1 MLFSP
6 RIPIFKDGVVGMK
19 KSFALILLLLASFS
33 ALNAQNNTIIDTDL
47 PLVKID
53 TKGGTILNDPKI
65 TADLGIIYNGVG
77 KRNKSTDASNEFNG
91 KIGIELRGQSSQGQP
106 LRSYDI
112 ELRDAAGL
120 ELPTP
125 LLGMPPESDWVL
137 YAPYMDKTMMRNYL
151 AYTLTREMGRWAS
164 RVRYVE
170 LILNNEYQGIYL
182 LAEKIKRDSSR
193 VNISKLLPT
202 DNSGVELTGG
212 YIFSLD
218 KGANGWFSSYPTPGA
233 TNLAPRQ
240 FSYVYPKVADI
251 TQQQKNF
258 IKQTV
263 DDFENALAGP
273 NFQDPSLG
281 VRKHADLSSFID
293 FLIIN
298 EISRNVDGYRLSTY
312 FHKNKNLYD
321 GRIKAGPAWDFDL
334 GFKNADYCDGS
345 LISGWAYKFNAVCP
359 SDGAGL
365 IPFWWDRLMLDTA
378 FVSSLR
384 CRWLDLRKTVL
395 SEQNINKLIDSADLV
410 TTEARPRHFAKWN
423 LSGNQ
428 WWRGANPI
436 RSYEEERDAM
446 KAWIK
451 QRAEWIDLNLQN
463 KGACGDWPADNTE
476 GIILKAFPNPF
487 QNSGNINVQVKEAQG
502 IRIMVIDMNGR
513 VMMETSKNVFRGG
526 NNVSLDAARWPSGVY
541 QVILTTV
548 TGQVYK
554 YRMIK
559 Q

>member
-1 MLFSP
+1 
-6 RIPIFKDGVVGMK
+6 MK
-19 KSFALILLLLASFS
+19 KSSILFLLLFV
-33 ALNAQNNTIIDTDL
+33 ALGYSIAQSNTIIDTDL
-47 PLVKID
+47 PLLKID
-53 TKGGTILNDPKI
+53 TKGGVILNDPKI
-65 TADLGIIYNGVG
+65 SADFSVINNGAG
-77 KRNKSTDASNEFNG
+77 KRNKSTDNPNEFNG

-120 ELPTP
+120 ELATP

-151 AYTLTREMGRWAS
+151 AYTLSRQMGRWAS

-202 DNSGVELTGG
+202 DNSGIELTGG

-218 KGANGWFSSYPTPGA
+218 KGANGWFSNYPTPGA

-240 FSYVYPKVADI
+240 FSYVYPKLADI
-251 TQQQKNF
+251 TQQQKNY
-258 IKQTV
+258 IEQTV
-263 DDFENALAGP
+263 DDFETALAGP
-273 NFQDPSLG
+273 NFQDPTSG

-312 FHKNKNLYD
+312 FHKNKNLTD
-321 GRIKAGPAWDFDL
+321 GRIKAGPVWDFDL

-345 LISGWAYKFNAVCP
+345 LVSGWAYKFNYVCP

-395 SEQNINKLIDSADLV
+395 SEQNINRLIDSADAL
-410 TTEARPRHFAKWN
+410 TTEGRTRHFAKWN
-423 LSGNQ
+423 LTGNQ
-428 WWRGANPI
+428 WWRGINPI
-436 RSYEEERDAM
+436 RTYEEERDAM

-463 KGACGDWPADNTE
+463 KGTCGDWPADNFKD
-476 GIILKAFPNPF
+476 IIIKAFPNPF
-487 QNSGNINVQVKEAQG
+487 QNSGRINIQVKEAQG
-502 IRIMVIDMNGR
+502 IQIMVIDMHGR
-513 VMMETSKNVFRGG
+513 IMMQTSKNVFRGG
-526 NNVSLDAARWPSGVY
+526 NNVNLDAGTWPAGVY
-541 QVILTTV
+541 QIVLKTA
-548 TGQVYK
+548 TGEVYK
-554 YRMIK
+554 YRMVK

>member
-1 MLFSP
+1 
-6 RIPIFKDGVVGMK
+6 MK
-19 KSFALILLLLASFS
+19 KILLLVFVSSILIQHLF
-33 ALNAQNNTIIDTDL
+33 AQTSSVIDTDL
-47 PLVKID
+47 PLVIIN
-53 TKGGTILNDPKI
+53 TRGGVIINDPKI
-65 TADLGIIYNGVG
+65 TADLSIINNGSG
-77 KRNKSTDASNEFNG
+77 KRNKSSDVANEYNG

-106 LRSYDI
+106 LKSFDL

-137 YAPYMDKTMMRNYL
+137 YAPYMDKTMMRNFL

-164 RVRYVE
+164 RQKYVE

-182 LAEKIKRDSSR
+182 LTEKIKRDSSR

-218 KGANGWFSSYPTPGA
+218 KEPNGWLSNYPVPGA
-233 TNLAPRQ
+233 INQSRRQ
-240 FSYVYPKVADI
+240 FSYVYPKLLDI
-251 TQQQKNF
+251 TPQQKTF

-273 NFQDPSLG
+273 NFQDPSFG

-321 GRIKAGPAWDFDL
+321 SRIKAGPAWDFDL

-345 LISGWAYKFNAVCP
+345 FVSGWAYKFNYVCP
-359 SDGAGL
+359 GDGAGL

-378 FVSSLR
+378 FVSALR
-384 CRWLDLRKTVL
+384 CRWLDLRKTTL
-395 SEQNINKLIDSADLV
+395 SEQNINKLIDSADRV
-410 TTEARPRHFAKWN
+410 TTEARTRHFAKWN
-423 LSGNQ
+423 LTGNT
-428 WWRGANPI
+428 WWRGTNPI
-436 RSYEEERDAM
+436 GSYEEEKNAM
-446 KAWIK
+446 KIWIK
-451 QRAEWIDLNLQN
+451 QRAEWIDFNLQN
-463 KGACGDWPADNTE
+463 KGACGDWPADNNE
-476 GIILKAFPNPF
+476 NIIIKAFPNPF
-487 QNSGNINVQVKEAQG
+487 NNQGNISIQAKETQG
-502 IRIMVIDMNGR
+502 VRLTVIDMHGKT
-513 VMMETSKNVFRGG
+513 MTQTFKNIFRG
-526 NNVSLDAARWPSGVY
+526 NNNLNLDAAAWPAGIY
-541 QVILTTV
+541 QVSLTTI
-548 TGQVYK
+548 TGEVYK

>member
-1 MLFSP
+1 
-6 RIPIFKDGVVGMK
+6 MK
-19 KSFALILLLLASFS
+19 KLITHILVSLFYFTV
-33 ALNAQNNTIIDTDL
+33 LNAQSSSVIDSNL

-65 TADLGIIYNGVG
+65 TADFSVINNGIG
-77 KRNKSTDASNEFNG
+77 KRNKSTDVPNEYNG

-120 ELPTP
+120 EAPTP
-125 LLGMPPESDWVL
+125 LLGMPAESDWVL

-164 RVRYVE
+164 RIRFVE
-170 LILNNEYQGIYL
+170 LILNDEYQGIYL

-202 DNSGVELTGG
+202 DNSGIELTGG

-218 KGANGWFSSYPTPGA
+218 KEPNGWLSSYPTPGS

-240 FSYVYPKVADI
+240 FSYVYPKLADI
-251 TQQQKNF
+251 TPQQKNYL
-258 IKQTV
+258 KQAV
-263 DDFENALAGP
+263 DEFESSLAGP
-273 NFQDPSLG
+273 RFQDPSLG

-298 EISRNVDGYRLSTY
+298 ELSRNVDGYRLSTY
-312 FHKNKNLYD
+312 FHKNKNLTD
-321 GRIKAGPAWDFDL
+321 GRIKAGPVWDFDL
-334 GFKNADYCDGS
+334 AFKNADYCDGS
-345 LISGWAYKFNAVCP
+345 LISGWAYKFNYVCP

-395 SEQNINKLIDSADLV
+395 SEQNINRLIDSADLL
-410 TTEARPRHFAKWN
+410 TSDARPRHFAKWN
-423 LSGNQ
+423 LSGYQ
-428 WWRGANPI
+428 WWRGTNPI
-436 RSYEEERDAM
+436 QSYEEERDAM

-451 QRAEWIDLNLQN
+451 QRAEWIDLNLEN
-463 KGACGDWPADNTE
+463 KGTCGDWPADNNQE
-476 GIILKAFPNPF
+476 IIIKAFPNPF
-487 QNSGNINVQVKEAQG
+487 QNKGNISIQVKEAQG
-502 IRIMVIDMNGR
+502 IKLLVIDMNGR
-513 VMMETSKNVFRGG
+513 IIMQTSKNVFRGG
-526 NNVSLDAARWPSGVY
+526 NNLSLDAASWPSGIY
-541 QVILTTV
+541 QVVLTTV
-548 TGQVYK
+548 TGEVYK

>member
-1 MLFSP
+1 
-6 RIPIFKDGVVGMK
+6 MK
-19 KSFALILLLLASFS
+19 KILLLVFVSSILIQHLF
-33 ALNAQNNTIIDTDL
+33 AQTSSVIDTDL
-47 PLVKID
+47 PLVIIN
-53 TKGGTILNDPKI
+53 TRGGVIINDPKI
-65 TADLGIIYNGVG
+65 TADLSIINNGTG
-77 KRNKSTDASNEFNG
+77 KRNKSSDVANEYNG

-106 LRSYDI
+106 LKSFDL

-137 YAPYMDKTMMRNYL
+137 YAPYMDKTMMRNFL

-164 RVRYVE
+164 RQKYVE

-182 LAEKIKRDSSR
+182 LTEKIKRDSSR

-218 KGANGWFSSYPTPGA
+218 KEPNGWLSNYPVPGA
-233 TNLAPRQ
+233 INQSRRQ
-240 FSYVYPKVADI
+240 FSYVYPKLLDI
-251 TQQQKNF
+251 TPQQKTF

-273 NFQDPSLG
+273 NFQDPSFG

-321 GRIKAGPAWDFDL
+321 SRIKAGPAWDFDL

-345 LISGWAYKFNAVCP
+345 FVSGWAYKFNYVCP
-359 SDGAGL
+359 GDGAGL

-378 FVSSLR
+378 FVSALR
-384 CRWLDLRKTVL
+384 CRWLDLRKTTL
-395 SEQNINKLIDSADLV
+395 SEQNINKLIDSADRV
-410 TTEARPRHFAKWN
+410 TTEARTRHFAKWN
-423 LSGNQ
+423 LTGNT
-428 WWRGANPI
+428 WWRGTNPI
-436 RSYEEERDAM
+436 GSYEEEKNAM
-446 KAWIK
+446 KIWIK
-451 QRAEWIDLNLQN
+451 QRAEWIDFNLQN
-463 KGACGDWPADNTE
+463 KGACGDWPADNNE
-476 GIILKAFPNPF
+476 NIIIKAFPNPF
-487 QNSGNINVQVKEAQG
+487 NNQGNISIQAKETQG
-502 IRIMVIDMNGR
+502 VRLTVIDMHGKT
-513 VMMETSKNVFRGG
+513 MTQTFKNIFRG
-526 NNVSLDAARWPSGVY
+526 NNNLNLDAAAWPAGIY
-541 QVILTTV
+541 QVSLTTI
-548 TGQVYK
+548 TGEVYK

>member
-1 MLFSP
+1 
-6 RIPIFKDGVVGMK
+6 MK
-19 KSFALILLLLASFS
+19 KSSILILFLFA
-33 ALNAQNNTIIDTDL
+33 ALGYSYAQNNVTIDSDL

-53 TKGGTILNDPKI
+53 TKGGVILNDPKI
-65 TADLGIIYNGVG
+65 TADFSVINNGTG
-77 KRNKSTDASNEFNG
+77 KRNKSTDAPNEFNG

-106 LRSYDI
+106 LRSYDL
-112 ELRDAAGL
+112 ELRNAAGL
-120 ELPTP
+120 ELATP

-151 AYTLTREMGRWAS
+151 AYTLTRQMGRWAS
-164 RVRYVE
+164 RVRFVE

-182 LAEKIKRDSSR
+182 LAEKIKRDSTR

-202 DNSGVELTGG
+202 DNSGIELTGG

-218 KGANGWFSSYPTPGA
+218 KAPNGWFSNYPTPGS

-240 FSYVYPKVADI
+240 FSYVYPKLADI
-251 TQQQKNF
+251 TQQQKNY
-258 IKQTV
+258 IEQTV
-263 DDFENALAGP
+263 DDFETALAGP
-273 NFQDPSLG
+273 NFQDPTSG
-281 VRKHADLSSFID
+281 VRKHADLNSFID
-293 FLIIN
+293 FLIVN
-298 EISRNVDGYRLSTY
+298 ELSRNVDGYRLSTY
-312 FHKNKNLYD
+312 FHKNKNLTD
-321 GRIKAGPAWDFDL
+321 GRIKAGPVWDFDL
-334 GFKNADYCDGS
+334 AFRNADYCEGS
-345 LISGWAYKFNAVCP
+345 LVSGWAYKFNYVCP

-395 SEQNINKLIDSADLV
+395 SEQNINKLIDSANLV
-410 TTEARPRHFAKWN
+410 TTEARTRHFAKWN
-423 LSGNQ
+423 LTGNQ
-428 WWRGANPI
+428 WWRGTNPI

-451 QRAEWIDLNLQN
+451 QRAEWIDLNLEN
-463 KGACGDWPADNTE
+463 KGTCGDWPADNFE
-476 GIILKAFPNPF
+476 DIIIKTFPNPF
-487 QNSGNINVQVKEAQG
+487 QNNGRIHIQVKEAQG
-502 IRIMVIDMNGR
+502 IQMMVVDMHGRIMMK
-513 VMMETSKNVFRGG
+513 TSKNVFRGG
-526 NNVSLDAARWPSGVY
+526 NNVPLDAGTWPAGVY

-548 TGQVYK
+548 TGEVYK